1 MSKNIII
8 YLRDYKKGTGG
19 FASIV
24 ELSNSLRMI
33 GYNVKF
39 ISTSFSLLTIRDF
52 FKPQNNLINVG
63 GIFDNLIFNKFSIK
77 KINLKI
83 LIKILLSTVYTIF
96 NYKYFKNYFKTIK
109 NSDLII
115 FTLPLSYKNIN
126 IIRELSINSKLIYNH
141 AGSVYAFQNYW
152 LKDLLKF
159 QNKSKKSVYE
169 LFFDQFDFML
179 FQSKDQSIDCA
190 NKYPKFKSKIRHLNP
205 TANEFEISNAFNF
218 SNPYDDNCKIIVNVG
233 TICERKNQLLT
244 IKAFNNLTNVQQNAQ
259 LHFVGDTSSD
269 YSYYKILKDYV
280 LKNHLENKIF
290 FHGLKNDYLRY
301 MVHSDLVVLSSK
313 AEGMPRILREAMFM
327 KKPIVASYIE
337 GNIELIGNGNGIL
350 IHNESS
356 VDYSQAFFKI
366 LNDSNFAD
374 KISKLAHKTYIKK
387 YSNIQYNLN
396 LKTIFNKL
404 NNNNEF

>member
-8 YLRDYKKGTGG
+8 YLNDYKKGTGG

-24 ELSNSLRMI
+24 ELANSLRMI

-39 ISTSFSLLTIRDF
+39 VSTSFSFLTIRDF
-52 FKPQNNLINVG
+52 FKTQNNLINVG
-63 GIFDNLIFNKFSIK
+63 GIFDNLIFNKFFIK
-77 KINLKI
+77 KVNLKI
-83 LIKILLSTVYTIF
+83 LIKILLSTVYTIL
-96 NYKYFKNYFKTIK
+96 NYQHFKNYFKIIK

-115 FTLPLSYKNIN
+115 FTLPLSFENI
-126 IIRELSINSKLIYNH
+126 SKIKKQAIKSKFLYNH

-152 LKDLLKF
+152 LKNLLRF

-179 FQSKDQSIDCA
+179 FQSRDQSIDCA
-190 NKYPKFKSKIRHLNP
+190 NRYPNFKSKILHLNP
-205 TANEFEISNAFNF
+205 TSNEFDISNAFNF
-218 SNPYDDNCKIIVNVG
+218 SNPYDENYKIIVNVG
-233 TICERKNQLLT
+233 TICERKNQLLS
-244 IKAFNNLTNVQQNAQ
+244 IKAFNNLTSVQQNVQ
-259 LHFVGDTSSD
+259 LHFIGNTSYD
-269 YSYYKILKDYV
+269 YSYYKTLKDYV
-280 LKNHLENKIF
+280 LKNKLENKIF

-301 MVHSDLVVLSSK
+301 MIYSDLIVLSSK

-327 KKPIVASYIE
+327 KKPIVASHIE
-337 GNIELIGNGNGIL
+337 GNIELIGNCNGVL

-366 LNDSNFAD
+366 LNNNDFAD
-374 KISKLAHKTYIKK
+374 KISKSAYKTYMKK